1 MRGIREKSE
10 SERIMRESD
19 GDVDIWVVTSQ
30 TIKWSKKCA
39 AQSFFCLKKNPD
51 QHVATKSRQF
61 NVATYKVHFSAFNRR
76 NPDRRSFK

>member
-1 MRGIREKSE
+1 M
-10 SERIMRESD
+10 
-19 GDVDIWVVTSQ
+19 VTSNH
-30 TIKWSKKCA
+30 KVDDKKCA

>member
-1 MRGIREKSE
+1 MEMLEYLG
-10 SERIMRESD
+10 
-19 GDVDIWVVTSQ
+19 GDLSNH
-30 TIKWSKKCA
+30 KWMNKNVLL
-39 AQSFFCLKKNPD
+39 QSFFCLKKKPD